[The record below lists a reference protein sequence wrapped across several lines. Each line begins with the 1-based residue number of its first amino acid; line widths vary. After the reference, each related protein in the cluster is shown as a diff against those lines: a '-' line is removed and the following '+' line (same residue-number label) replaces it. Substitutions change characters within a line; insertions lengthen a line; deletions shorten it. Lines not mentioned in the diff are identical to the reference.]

1 MTKEFNYSV
10 FILLAVLLFLLL
22 QHPLEMLI
30 NNFSTDAVRNE
41 LLSGAFTRLLICG
54 GLLLFMHKKGFFTF
68 NGLAPVFTM
77 RNIWLLVIP
86 VFVTALMA
94 FSNIETFNQTKGS
107 MLLLFGFNAAV
118 TGVLEEFTIRGTVL
132 PLMLKHFSKSKHT
145 FFKAMLLSS
154 LLFGIAHF
162 IGLVRH
168 PDNFSGILSQVI
180 FAIGIGFFLAAL
192 LFRTQNIVAP
202 IIVHFLINFTGGVYR
217 LKENGNNDTSAS
229 EAISLFDYIPVLV
242 LSFALVFVGVY
253 IVRKIEKEEWI
264 KRISFIKL

>member
-22 QHPLEMLI
+22 RLPLEMLI
-30 NNFSTDAVRNE
+30 NNFSANAIRNE
-41 LLSGAFTRLLICG
+41 LLSGAFIRLLICG
-54 GLLLFMHKKGFFTF
+54 GLLLFMYKKGFFTF

-77 RNIWLLVIP
+77 RNIWLLIIP

-94 FSNIETFNQTKGS
+94 VSNIETFNQTKAS
-107 MLLLFGFNAAV
+107 MLLVFGFNAAL
-118 TGVLEEFTIRGTVL
+118 TGMLEEFTLRGTVL
-132 PLMLKHFSKSKHT
+132 PLMLKHFSKSKHA

-168 PDNFSGILSQVI
+168 PDNFLGILSQVI

-229 EAISLFDYIPVLV
+229 ETISLSDYIPVLV
-242 LSFALVFVGVY
+242 LSFVLVFVGIY
-253 IVRKIEKEEWI
+253 MVRKIEKEQWL